1 MIRVNQIIK
10 FPKRHSYEKDE
21 YLPGVIKYCLLV
33 QIKKNSCTLFT
44 ISLGSFPLIAVHWII
59 VCIQSIG

>member
-1 MIRVNQIIK
+1 MIRVNQN

-44 ISLGSFPLIAVHWII
+44 ISFFQSFIRQAKKK
-59 VCIQSIG
+59 